1 VSHRVYL
8 SFGSNVDPER
18 NLPAG
23 LALLHSQGLAA
34 ISSVYET
41 APVGTRD
48 PRRFLNAAVLVVTD
62 HPPVEF
68 KLSVCREIEARLG
81 RVRRPGDRF
90 APRTID
96 VDIALWDDAV
106 LDLLGS
112 PVPDPDILRHLH
124 VALPLAELAPDLTHP
139 VDGRTLG
146 EIAAALAAAT
156 STDVFPRL
164 RTDLSGWDLSG

>member
-1 VSHRVYL
+1 MSHRAFL
-8 SFGSNVDPER
+8 TLGSNVDPER

-23 LALLHSQGLAA
+23 LALLRPHGLTA

-48 PRRFLNAAVLVVTD
+48 HRPFLNAAALVVTD

-68 KLSVCREIEARLG
+68 KLTVCRGIEAQLG
-81 RVRRPGDRF
+81 RVRLPGDRF

-96 VDIALWDDAV
+96 LDIALWDDEV

-124 VALPLAELAPDLTHP
+124 VARPLADIAPDLVHP

-146 EIAAALAAAT
+146 DIVASLAAAA
-156 STDVFPRL
+156 SGAGLPRL
-164 RTDLSGWDLSG
+164 LAGLRGWDLSS